1 MAGVDRRT
9 LEAIHRTALGL
20 VSQFTGR
27 RPAEFGT
34 YASIVRIG
42 DVRLAVH
49 ADGVGTKALLA
60 SLPEDYRCIGI
71 DAVAMNVNDLVSAGA
86 RPIAFLDYI
95 AMARGDP
102 DVVKWVLEGICTA
115 CRESGVVFAGGETAV
130 LPGVFSSERT
140 FDVVG
145 FALGL
150 VEEPVLRNAVR
161 EGDVLVGLESS
172 GLHANG
178 FSLVRKVLLG
188 EGKYGLDDLIPS
200 LGRRLREE
208 LLRPT
213 RLYVR
218 PVLELL
224 RRGPRPTGIAH
235 VTGGGFLKLRRLVG
249 RRRLRVNLDS
259 LPEPPRIF
267 KLIQEEGGIDW
278 SEMCRTFNMGIGMAI
293 SFRESDVDEAVRK
306 LRRLGYSSPVIGRI
320 ERGEGVVV
328 NGVRIDG

>member
-1 MAGVDRRT
+1 MKV
-9 LEAIHRTALGL
+9 EAIHRTALSI
-20 VSQFTGR
+20 VSRFTRSRLG
-27 RPAEFGT
+27 EFGT
-34 YASIVRIG
+34 YASLVRIG
-42 DVRLAVH
+42 DLRLAVH

-60 SLPEDYRCIGI
+60 SMPEEYRCIGT
-71 DAVAMNVNDLVSAGA
+71 DAVAMNVNDLVCAGA

-95 AMARGDP
+95 AMARPDP
-102 DVVKWVLEGICTA
+102 VAVRWVLEGVASA
-115 CRESGVVFAGGETAV
+115 CRESGAVFAGGETAV
-130 LPGVFSSERT
+130 LPDVFSGEKS

-145 FALGL
+145 FALGV
-150 VEEPVLRNAVR
+150 VEEPAFRNAVR

-188 EGKYGLDDLIPS
+188 EGRHSLDDFVPA

-259 LPEPPRIF
+259 LPEPPPIF
-267 KLIQEEGGIDW
+267 RLIQEEGGIDW
-278 SEMCRTFNMGIGMAI
+278 SEMCRTFNMGVGMVI
-293 SFRESDVDEAVRK
+293 SFRERDVDEAVRR
-306 LRRLGYSSPVIGRI
+306 LRRLGYGCSVVGRI
-320 ERGEGVVV
+320 ERGEGVVA